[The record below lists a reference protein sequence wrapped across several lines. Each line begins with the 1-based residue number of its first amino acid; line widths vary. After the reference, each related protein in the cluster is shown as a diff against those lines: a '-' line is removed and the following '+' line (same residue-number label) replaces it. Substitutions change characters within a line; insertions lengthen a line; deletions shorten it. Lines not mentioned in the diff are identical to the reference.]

1 MTLAYNVEE
10 MSYIRRFVG
19 IKSNSD
25 ILASFVSKLK
35 TILVEYGPLF
45 IILATAFTLRL
56 VLFTGIVRN
65 DDLDYLHY
73 AQGIKLGQISIHEA
87 LSAPFEEI
95 GWRFG
100 FYLPVVVLYHLF
112 GPSQITAIAFPL
124 ISSLLGVL
132 FVYLIG
138 KTLYGRAVG
147 LLAGYLWAIFP
158 LDVLLATDLMP
169 DGPMTAFSIGAVYF
183 YLRATQSRKINGLSL
198 VMCGLLLIWAVFIK
212 PWALVTFF
220 FLVVWWVISWFSK
233 KTRIALLIRS
243 VKNLP
248 TIYLWLAVGLVIV
261 IFGIYLSMQ
270 ALPIHISFLW
280 SSQDLLELFFGI
292 RPNRFHPIDNSYPLV
307 TPLTP
312 LFVIATVFLLLKD
325 RPSSK
330 FLLTWAVFTYAY
342 LEWGPRGI
350 SLQYLPTVPLAEAR
364 NLMIVFVP
372 LVIIA
377 STFLTKVFGH
387 KAVSKIIPWCS
398 IFVVLSAIYVKSHAF
413 VGRAETMIS
422 AGFLISVIGAFFLP
436 GVSKF
441 KNILSKQLIG
451 ILFVCG
457 LSIALLNPS
466 FPDHFT
472 EPRFVTQSN
481 LQANLKPIVEY
492 LTGHPNYPIITFSDD
507 TALNL
512 NYVSNLTLGFRQNA
526 PFTPGLYRIVEDM
539 NAIQRQDSFYVVFYS
554 DYRGSVPADWW
565 KIMELNEG
573 MTFPVYLFRHL
584 SIEDAKANLGQNL
597 VAVKK
602 EPVPR
607 NYYELFGAAQ
617 NAHDLAS
624 ALNSWAILRSD
635 PVYRVQLEQLQAVT
649 FLAIEENSAYLD
661 TNLLKNSRFDFGF
674 SDWQIGP
681 DVQVSAVVDGLKLN
695 FTEQLKD
702 FQGIGQA
709 VELEANSLYYFTI
722 RLKSTVSTSVFGIVE
737 QEIETS
743 LQYKDIFGEFTELSG
758 IFVTPAWVE
767 GSRRVE
773 IVVASGRQLGSITV
787 NFVGLYRVASA
798 Q

>member
-1 MTLAYNVEE
+1 MNYICSLVE
-10 MSYIRRFVG
+10 V
-19 IKSNSD
+19 KSNSA
-25 ILASFVSKLK
+25 IPPSFVSKLK
-35 TILVEYGPLF
+35 ANLVEYGPLF
-45 IILATAFTLRL
+45 IILAAAFALRL

-73 AQGIKLGQISIHEA
+73 AQDINLGQIGIREA
-87 LSAPFEEI
+87 LSEPFEEI

-112 GPSQITAIAFPL
+112 GPSQITTIAFPL

-138 KTLYGRAVG
+138 EMLYGKNIG

-158 LDVLLATDLMP
+158 LDVHLATDLMP
-169 DGPMTAFSIGAVYF
+169 DGPMTAFSIGTVYF
-183 YLRATQSRKINGLSL
+183 YLRATRSRKINGLSL
-198 VMCGLLLIWAVFIK
+198 AMSGLLLIWAVFIK

-233 KTRIALLIRS
+233 KTRIVLLIRS

-248 TIYLWLAVGLVIV
+248 RIYHWLAVGLVIV
-261 IFGIYLSMQ
+261 IFGTYLSMQ
-270 ALPIHISFLW
+270 TLPIHISFLW

-292 RPNRFHPIDNSYPLV
+292 RPNRFRPIDNSYPLV

-312 LFVIATVFLLLKD
+312 LFAIATVFLLLKN
-325 RPSSK
+325 RPGSK
-330 FLLTWAVFTYAY
+330 FLLTWAAFTYAY

-350 SLQYLPTVPLAEAR
+350 SLQYSPTVPLAEAR
-364 NLMIVFVP
+364 NLMLVFVP

-377 STFLTKVFGH
+377 STFLIKVFSQ
-387 KAVSKIIPWCS
+387 KAVPWIIPGCA
-398 IFVVLSAIYVKSHAF
+398 IFAVFLAIYVKNYAF
-413 VGRAETMIS
+413 VGRAEIMIS
-422 AGFLISVIGAFFLP
+422 IGFLISVIGAFFLP
-436 GVSKF
+436 GVSKL
-441 KNILSKQLIG
+441 KNIFSKQLIG

-492 LTGHPNYPIITFSDD
+492 LTDHPNYSIITFSDD

-512 NYVSNLTLGFRQNA
+512 NYVSKLTLGFRQHA
-526 PFTPGLYRIVEDM
+526 PFTPGLYRIVEDV

-554 DYRGSVPADWW
+554 DYRGAVPADWW
-565 KIMELNEG
+565 KIMELNKG
-573 MTFPVYLFRHL
+573 LTFPVYLFRHL

-617 NAHDLAS
+617 NAHDLAP
-624 ALNSWAILRSD
+624 AFDSWINLRED
-635 PVYRVQLEQLQAVT
+635 PVYRVSLEQLQAVT

-661 TNLLKNSRFDFGF
+661 TNLLRNSRFDFGF
-674 SDWQIGP
+674 SDWQIGR
-681 DVQVSAVVDGLKLN
+681 DVQVSAVTDGLKLN
-695 FTEQLKD
+695 FTEQLQD
-702 FQGIGQA
+702 FQGIGQTI
-709 VELEANSLYYFTI
+709 ELEANSLYYFTI
-722 RLKSTVSTSVFGIVE
+722 RLKSSVSTSVFGIVE

-743 LQYKDIFGEFTELSG
+743 LQYKDIYGEFTELSG

-767 GSRRVE
+767 GPRRVE
-773 IVVASGRQLGSITV
+773 IVVASGRQIGSITV
-787 NFVGLYRVASA
+787 NFAGLYKVAPT